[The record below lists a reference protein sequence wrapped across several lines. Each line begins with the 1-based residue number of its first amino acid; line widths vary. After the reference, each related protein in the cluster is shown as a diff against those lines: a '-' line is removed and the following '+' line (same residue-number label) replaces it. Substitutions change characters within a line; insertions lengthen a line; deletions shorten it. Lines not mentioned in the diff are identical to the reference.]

1 MSCEIYT
8 TVKHIGLPKKTIRD
22 ISFFVLQYLRIDG
35 DISIHFIGDK
45 KMRTLNRVYRKKDY
59 TTDVISFAITET
71 AFPGVHNAQD
81 LGDIFIA
88 THQINRQARK
98 NGISYKEELIRML
111 VHGILHLA
119 GYDHIKKKDA
129 KIMLPLQEKLVTKC
143 I

>member
-1 MSCEIYT
+1 
-8 TVKHIGLPKKTIRD
+8 
-22 ISFFVLQYLRIDG
+22 
-35 DISIHFIGDK
+35 
-45 KMRTLNRVYRKKDY
+45 MRTLNRVYRKKDY